1 MVNNNIHIKDKQNI
15 GGMDKLDVLFK
26 LSIAI
31 LVGLVGGRIAGFF
44 KLPSVSGYIVAGLI
58 IGPSFINL
66 INAENILSFSIITE
80 MALAAIAFTIGNE
93 FLLAD
98 MKKVG
103 KDALIITVGEVFG
116 VVLIVFAVM
125 FFIFKQSLE
134 FSMVIASM
142 SAATAPAGI
151 VMVIRDLKANGPLV
165 RTILPVVALDDALGI
180 MVFGVALSLAKMTS
194 GVASYSLFQI
204 ISTPLIEIGGSL
216 LLGLVIG
223 VIMTYVC
230 RKAKGK
236 EELLSMT
243 VAFVLLGLGASN
255 YFNVSPLLTAM
266 MMGGTLVNLKQN
278 SKRVFSSINEFTPPI
293 YILFFTIAG
302 ASLNIKVLGSV
313 GIIGVAY
320 IVSRAAGKII
330 GATLGAKAVGA
341 EEVIVK
347 YLGMSLLTQG
357 GISIGL
363 SLIVSRELPEFSDS
377 IVTVILLSVLF
388 FEIAGPILA
397 KIAITKA
404 GEVGG
409 MSRKKDGKIV

>member
-1 MVNNNIHIKDKQNI
+1 M
-15 GGMDKLDVLFK
+15 GKLDVLFK

-31 LVGLVGGRIAGFF
+31 LVGLIGGRVAGYF

-58 IGPSFINL
+58 IGPSFVNL

-116 VVLIVFAVM
+116 VVLVVFVVM

-151 VMVIRDLKANGPLV
+151 VMVIRELKANGPLV

-194 GVASYSLFQI
+194 GVASYSVFQI
-204 ISTPLIEIGGSL
+204 ISTPLIEIAGSL
-216 LLGLVIG
+216 LLGLIIG

-230 RKAKGK
+230 QKAKGK
-236 EELLSMT
+236 EELLSIT
-243 VAFVLLGLGASN
+243 IAFVLLGLGASN
-255 YFNVSPLLTAM
+255 FFNVSALLTSM

-278 SKRVFSSINEFTPPI
+278 SKRVFGAINEFTPPI

-302 ASLNIKVLGSV
+302 ASLNIKVLSSV
-313 GIIGVAY
+313 GLIGLAY
-320 IVSRAAGKII
+320 IFARAGGKIL

-341 EEVIVK
+341 EDVIVK

-363 SLIVSRELPEFSDS
+363 SLIVSRELPQFSDS
-377 IVTVILLSVLF
+377 IVTVILLSVLV
-388 FEIAGPILA
+388 FEIVGPILA
-397 KIAITKA
+397 KIGITKA

-409 MSRKKDGKIV
+409 MAKEKIGK

>member
-1 MVNNNIHIKDKQNI
+1 ME
-15 GGMDKLDVLFK
+15 KLDVLFK

-31 LVGLVGGRIAGFF
+31 LVGLVGGRIASYF
-44 KLPSVSGYIVAGLI
+44 KLPSVSGYIVVGLI

-66 INAENILSFSIITE
+66 INAEDILSFSIITE
-80 MALAAIAFTIGNE
+80 MALAAIAFSIGNE

-116 VVLIVFAVM
+116 VVLIVFLVM

-151 VMVIRDLKANGPLV
+151 VMVIRELKANGPLV

-194 GVASYSLFQI
+194 GVATYSVFQI
-204 ISTPLIEIGGSL
+204 ISTPLIEIGGAL
-216 LLGLVIG
+216 ILGFIIG
-223 VIMTYVC
+223 IIMTYVC
-230 RKAKGK
+230 KKAKGK
-236 EELLSMT
+236 EELLSIT
-243 VAFVLLGLGASN
+243 IAFVLLGLGASN
-255 YFNVSPLLTAM
+255 FLNVSPLLTAM

-278 SKRVFSSINEFTPPI
+278 SKRVFGALNDFTPPI

-302 ASLNIKVLGSV
+302 ASLNIKVLSSV
-313 GIIGVAY
+313 GLIGAGYII
-320 IVSRAAGKII
+320 SRALGKIA
-330 GATLGAKAVGA
+330 GATLGAKLVGA

-363 SLIVSRELPEFSDS
+363 SLVVSRELPQFSES

-409 MSRKKDGKIV
+409 MTKKKDIKIG

>member
-1 MVNNNIHIKDKQNI
+1 
-15 GGMDKLDVLFK
+15 MDLLFK

-31 LVGLVGGRIAGFF
+31 LVGLVGGRVAAYF

-66 INAENILSFSIITE
+66 INAENIISFSIITE
-80 MALAAIAFTIGNE
+80 MALAAIAFSIGNE

-103 KDALIITVGEVFG
+103 KDALIITVAEVIGVVMVVFG
-116 VVLIVFAVM
+116 VM
-125 FFIFKQSLE
+125 FFVFKQSFE
-134 FSMVIASM
+134 FSIVIASM

-151 VMVIRDLKANGPLV
+151 VMVIRELKANGPLV

-180 MVFGVALSLAKMTS
+180 MVFGVALSLAKMAS
-194 GVASYSLFQI
+194 GVASYSIFQI
-204 ISTPLIEIGGSL
+204 ISTPLIEIAGAL
-216 LLGLVIG
+216 LLGLIIG

-230 RKAKGK
+230 KKAKGK
-236 EELLSMT
+236 EELLSIT
-243 VAFVLLGLGASN
+243 VAFILLGLGASN
-255 YFNVSPLLTAM
+255 FLNVSPLLTCM
-266 MMGGTLVNLKQN
+266 TMGGTLVNLKQN
-278 SKRVFSSINEFTPPI
+278 SKRVFGAMNEFTPPI
-293 YILFFTIAG
+293 YLLFFTIAG
-302 ASLNIKVLGSV
+302 ASLNIRVLSSV
-313 GIIGVAY
+313 GIIGIAY
-320 IVSRAAGKII
+320 ILSRTAGKVI

-341 EEVIVK
+341 EDVIVK

-363 SLIVSRELPEFSDS
+363 SLVVSRELPQFSDS
-377 IVTVILLSVLF
+377 IVTVILLSVLV

-397 KIAITKA
+397 KIAITRA

-409 MSRKKDGKIV
+409 MSRKKVIK

>member
-1 MVNNNIHIKDKQNI
+1 
-15 GGMDKLDVLFK
+15 MDKLDVLFK

-31 LVGLVGGRIAGFF
+31 LVGLVGGRIAGYF
-44 KLPSVSGYIVAGLI
+44 KLPSVSGYIVVGLI

-66 INAENILSFSIITE
+66 INAQDILSFGIITE
-80 MALAAIAFTIGNE
+80 MALAAIAFSIGNE

-116 VVLIVFAVM
+116 VVLVVFMVM

-151 VMVIRDLKANGPLV
+151 VMVIRELKANGPLV

-180 MVFGVALSLAKMTS
+180 MVFGVALSLAKMAS
-194 GVASYSLFQI
+194 GVASYSVFQI
-204 ISTPLIEIGGSL
+204 ISTPLIEIVGAL
-216 LLGLVIG
+216 LLGLIIG
-223 VIMTYVC
+223 FIMTYVC
-230 RKAKGK
+230 KKAKGK
-236 EELLSMT
+236 EELLSIT
-243 VAFVLLGLGASN
+243 IAFVLLGVGASN
-255 YFNVSPLLTAM
+255 FFNISPLLTCM

-278 SKRVFSSINEFTPPI
+278 SKRVFGALNEFTPPI

-302 ASLNIKVLGSV
+302 ASLNIKVLSSV
-313 GIIGVAY
+313 GIIGIGY
-320 IVSRAAGKII
+320 IVARAAGKII

-341 EEVIVK
+341 EDVVTK

-363 SLIVSRELPEFSDS
+363 SLVVSRELPEFSES

-404 GEVGG
+404 GEVDG
-409 MSRKKDGKIV
+409 MSKKKDGKLV

>member
-1 MVNNNIHIKDKQNI
+1 M
-15 GGMDKLDVLFK
+15 DVLFK

-31 LVGLVGGRIAGFF
+31 IVGLIGGRIAGYF
-44 KLPSVSGYIVAGLI
+44 KLPSVSGYIVVGLI

-66 INAENILSFSIITE
+66 INAQDILSFGIITE
-80 MALAAIAFTIGNE
+80 MALAAIAFSIGNE

-103 KDALIITVGEVFG
+103 KSALIITVGEVFG
-116 VVLIVFAVM
+116 VVLVVFMVM

-151 VMVIRDLKANGPLV
+151 VMVIRELKANGPLV

-180 MVFGVALSLAKMTS
+180 MVFGVALSLAKMTA
-194 GVASYSLFQI
+194 GVANYSVFQI
-204 ISTPLIEIGGSL
+204 ISTPLIEILGSL
-216 LLGLVIG
+216 VLGLIIG
-223 VIMTYVC
+223 FIMTYVC
-230 RKAKGK
+230 KKAKGK
-236 EELLSMT
+236 EELLSIT
-243 VAFVLLGLGASN
+243 IAFVLLGVGASN
-255 YFNVSPLLTAM
+255 FFNVSPLLTCM

-278 SKRVFSSINEFTPPI
+278 SKRVFGALNEFTPPI

-302 ASLNIKVLGSV
+302 ASLNIKVLSSV
-313 GIIGVAY
+313 GIIGIGY
-320 IVSRAAGKII
+320 IVARAAGKII
-330 GATLGAKAVGA
+330 GATLGAKVVGA
-341 EEVIVK
+341 EDVVTK
-347 YLGMSLLTQG
+347 YLGISLLTQG

-363 SLIVSRELPEFSDS
+363 SLVVSRELPEFSES

-409 MSRKKDGKIV
+409 MSKKKDSKLV

>member
-1 MVNNNIHIKDKQNI
+1 M
-15 GGMDKLDVLFK
+15 DVLFK

-31 LVGLVGGRIAGFF
+31 LVGLVGGRIAGYF
-44 KLPSVSGYIVAGLI
+44 KLPSVSGYIVVGLI

-66 INAENILSFSIITE
+66 INAQDILSFGIITE
-80 MALAAIAFTIGNE
+80 MALAAIAFSIGNE

-103 KDALIITVGEVFG
+103 KNALIITLGEVFG
-116 VVLIVFAVM
+116 VVLVVFMVM

-151 VMVIRDLKANGPLV
+151 VMVIRELKANGPLV

-180 MVFGVALSLAKMTS
+180 MVFGVALSLAKMTA
-194 GVASYSLFQI
+194 GVANYSVFQI
-204 ISTPLIEIGGSL
+204 ITTPLIEIVGAL
-216 LLGLVIG
+216 LLGLIIG
-223 VIMTYVC
+223 FIMTYVC
-230 RKAKGK
+230 KKAKGK
-236 EELLSMT
+236 EELLSIT
-243 VAFVLLGLGASN
+243 IAFVLLGVGASN
-255 YFNVSPLLTAM
+255 FFNVSPLLTCM

-278 SKRVFSSINEFTPPI
+278 SKRVFGALNEFTPPI

-302 ASLNIKVLGSV
+302 ASLNIKVLSSV
-313 GIIGVAY
+313 GVIGIGY
-320 IVSRAAGKII
+320 IVARAAGKII

-341 EEVIVK
+341 EDVVTK

-363 SLIVSRELPEFSDS
+363 SLVVSRELPEFSES

-409 MSRKKDGKIV
+409 MSKKKDSKLV